1 MLGPAIAGGRVVRG
15 SIVGLMHMQDE
26 MGSIRR
32 SLSRWSAHGKA
43 AVALTPDDQR
53 RIGDFFNR
61 YKRHEP
67 GKFSKVPG
75 WGGAVEGVAYVKVT
89 TDFLSSV
96 AT

>member
-1 MLGPAIAGGRVVRG
+1 MRHSGARSGNRRWPRCARLDRRPDAHARRDGLD
-15 SIVGLMHMQDE
+15 SKVGV
-26 MGSIRR
+26 
-32 SLSRWSAHGKA
+32 SLVSPDGKA

-75 WGGAVEGVAYVKVT
+75 WGGAVEGLA
-89 TDFLSSV
+89 
-96 AT
+96 